1 MGLLQSAY
9 KTYCAAGQEI
19 GKYEE
24 GKQPLAP
31 VSHMITAAQI
41 EITLDQEGKFITAA
55 AADKTDGKI
64 IIPVTQES
72 AGRTAAP
79 AAHPLCEQIGYL
91 CGKDEEKY
99 QLYVT
104 QLEQWNASP
113 WSHPKLQSVLNYV
126 KSKQLLSDLVRCGL
140 ITLNAAGKPEKDK
153 LLICWRILNADS
165 DAPPECWR
173 DKTLFQ
179 SFIDYY
185 ASTQNMLQDLCMVSG
200 AVTGITDQHPKGVVP
215 LYGNA
220 KITSSNDKVGF
231 TYRGRF
237 EDNRQTATVSYEVS
251 QKAHAALRWLV
262 ANQGTII
269 GGRVFLCWNPDGV
282 QLPRVNMPLRLS
294 KSSAVFRPSEYRQDL
309 QRTLL
314 GEKERLPQN
323 AQAVIAA
330 FDAATT
336 GRLSVTYYNELLA
349 SDFVQRLHDWDESC
363 CWNHGKF
370 GVQSP
375 WLKNIVDCAYG
386 VQRVQNGVA
395 QFVTD
400 DKVLRQQMQRMVA
413 CRVNRARMPADIL
426 CRLVERTSNPMA
438 YDEGL
443 WRELLFVTCAVIQKY
458 HAPMLKEELCM
469 EWKLD
474 RKDPSFQYGRLLAVM
489 ERAEADYYGKT
500 NESRQTNALKS
511 LTAFKKTPWKV
522 FERVNEKLESAYL
535 NRLDKRS
542 RNRYYR
548 LRDEIVAILCQCCED
563 LNAPLNEF
571 YLVGYSLQRNAFFE
585 SKDSNNQETTEN
597 KEE

>member
-9 KTYCAAGQEI
+9 KTYCAAEQEI

-31 VSHMITAAQI
+31 VSHVITAAQI
-41 EITLDQEGKFITAA
+41 EITLDQEGKFITAV

-64 IIPVTQES
+64 ILPVTQES

-91 CGKDEEKY
+91 CGLDEEKY

-113 WSHPKLQSVLNYV
+113 WSHPKLQPVLNYV

-140 ITLNAAGKPEKDK
+140 VTLNTAGKPEKDK
-153 LLICWRILNADS
+153 LLICWRILNVDS
-165 DAPPECWR
+165 DAPPECWK

-185 ASTQNMLQDLCMVSG
+185 ASTQNMPQDLCMVSG
-200 AVTGITDQHPKGVVP
+200 TITGITDQHPKGVVP

-220 KITSSNDKVGF
+220 KIISSNDKVGF

-251 QKAHAALRWLV
+251 QKAHSALRWLV

-269 GGRVFLCWNPDGV
+269 GGRVFLCWNPGGV
-282 QLPRVNMPLRLS
+282 KLPRVNMPLRLS

-314 GEKERLPQN
+314 GEKERLPQD

-370 GVQSP
+370 GLQSP

-400 DKVLRQQMQRMVA
+400 DRVLRQQMQRMIA
-413 CRVNRARMPADIL
+413 CRINRARMPADIL
-426 CRLVERTSNPMA
+426 GRLVERTSNPMA